1 LERNIVQEEL
11 DRFSE
16 KKRSP
21 VKDDSQQQ
29 ATSGR
34 L

>member
-1 LERNIVQEEL
+1 LEGDIVQEEL
-11 DRFSE
+11 DRFSG

-29 ATSGR
+29 ATSGK